1 MSSQHN
7 SRIAIVGRP
16 NVGKSTLFN
25 ILTGTRKAVVRD
37 EPGVTRDLQF
47 GHCEWK
53 DRVFEVIDTGGVT
66 ESTDL
71 LPSLIREKVMDA
83 FKMTDAIFF
92 VCDGRAGM
100 VPEDMELLR
109 MVLEANKPFIVVVN
123 KLDQES
129 KINEMLTDFY
139 QMGQTPIPCSFEKR
153 QGIDDLLEWACHKL
167 PPKDNP
173 KIESEVTIA
182 ILGKPNVGKSSL
194 TNHLIGENRMIV
206 SPIAGTTVDAI
217 DSTFEREGR
226 FYTIIDTAGLR
237 RKSKRKDGIEVLSSF
252 KTIDSIK
259 KAEIVLLMV
268 DVLEGPAEQDAKILK
283 EIQDEHKAVILVAN
297 KSDAATEQ
305 KIPEFRKKFR
315 DQVAHVFH
323 FYEDIP
329 VIFTSAV
336 TGSGVKSLF
345 EKIDE
350 IHYKMN
356 TRISTG
362 ELNRFFTNVIR
373 KAPAPVFRNQNVKFY
388 YLTQTQQV
396 PPSFIAFANHP
407 DGVDTAYRRFLIK
420 QIKAEFDLGGI
431 PVRIFAMRGG
441 GSQ

>member
-1 MSSQHN
+1 MSSQRM
-7 SRIAIVGRP
+7 SRIALVGRP

-47 GHCEWK
+47 GKCEW
-53 DRVFEVIDTGGVT
+53 RGRTFEVIDTGGIT
-66 ESTDL
+66 ESQDL
-71 LPSLIREKVMDA
+71 LPSLIREKALEA

-92 VCDGRAGM
+92 ICDGRSGLL
-100 VPEDMELLR
+100 PEDMVLLR
-109 MVLEANKPFIVVVN
+109 MILEANRPFLVVVN

-129 KINEMLTDFY
+129 KIEVMMSEFY
-139 QMGQTPIPCSFEKR
+139 EMGQTPVPCSFEKR
-153 QGIDDLLEWACHKL
+153 QGVDELLEWACHKL
-167 PPKDNP
+167 PQQEES

-194 TNHLIGENRMIV
+194 TNHLIGESRMIV

-226 FYTIIDTAGLR
+226 QYTIIDTAGLR
-237 RKSKRKDGIEVLSSF
+237 RKSKRKDGVEVLSSF
-252 KTIDSIK
+252 KTLDSIK
-259 KAEIVLLMV
+259 KAEIILLMV
-268 DVLEGPAEQDAKILK
+268 DILEGPAEQDAKILR

-329 VIFTSAV
+329 VVFTSAV
-336 TGSGVKSLF
+336 TGSGIKSLF

-350 IHYKMN
+350 IHQKMHM
-356 TRISTG
+356 RITTG

-407 DGVDTAYRRFLIK
+407 DGVDTAYRRFLMK
-420 QIKAEFDLGGI
+420 QIKEEWSLEGI
-431 PVRIFAMRGG
+431 PVRIFAMKGG
-441 GSQ
+441 GNS

>member
-1 MSSQHN
+1 MSSQRM
-7 SRIAIVGRP
+7 SRIALVGRP

-25 ILTGTRKAVVRD
+25 ILTGTRRAVVRD

-47 GHCEWK
+47 GKCEW
-53 DRVFEVIDTGGVT
+53 RGRTFEVIDTGGIT
-66 ESTDL
+66 ESQDL
-71 LPSLIREKVMDA
+71 LPSLIREKALEA
-83 FKMTDAIFF
+83 FKMTDAIYFI
-92 VCDGRAGM
+92 CDGRSGLL
-100 VPEDMELLR
+100 PEDMVLLR
-109 MVLEANKPFIVVVN
+109 MILESNRPFLVVVN

-129 KINEMLTDFY
+129 KIEEMMSEFY
-139 QMGQTPIPCSFEKR
+139 EMGQTPVPCSFEKR
-153 QGIDDLLEWACHKL
+153 QGVDELLEWACHKL
-167 PPKDNP
+167 PQVEETKT
-173 KIESEVTIA
+173 ESEVTIA

-226 FYTIIDTAGLR
+226 HYTIIDTAGLR
-237 RKSKRKDGIEVLSSF
+237 RKSKRKDGVEVLSSF
-252 KTIDSIK
+252 KTLDSIK
-259 KAEIVLLMV
+259 KAEIVLLMI
-268 DVLEGPAEQDAKILK
+268 DVLEGPAEQDAKILR

-329 VIFTSAV
+329 VVFTSAV
-336 TGSGVKSLF
+336 TGSGMKSLF
-345 EKIDE
+345 EKIDDVHE
-350 IHYKMN
+350 KMN
-356 TRISTG
+356 MRITTG

-396 PPSFIAFANHP
+396 PPSFIAFANYP
-407 DGVDTAYRRFLIK
+407 DGVDTAYRRFLMK
-420 QIKAEFDLGGI
+420 QIKEEWGLEGI
-431 PVRIFAMRGG
+431 PVRIFAMKGG
-441 GSQ
+441 GNS